1 MCLILLL
8 HTYKYNEDLFKK
20 VTVLPDGKNHGMIF
34 ILDWSGSMGNE
45 LFGTVKQLLNLTAFC
60 KKVHIPFEVYAFTNE
75 WCLVERIKNNTDRY
89 DYFNEEECDCTEG
102 KIFLNKGR
110 FHLINFVSSNSNSKD
125 YERMCLNLYREAYAY
140 QYHVTYHTTPGVT
153 LSGTPLNEAIVML
166 NYMIPEFKQ
175 QNDLQKVNV
184 CVLTDGESCQAT
196 YGRKF
201 YNDHKDEYYVRPRR
215 VDHHTI
221 LRDRK
226 TGRTYPSG
234 GGWAEM
240 TNNFITQVHDR
251 NPGVNVIGFRIM
263 GGTGLS
269 SFVSQYADISQY
281 DKVQRQ
287 WKKERSAI
295 LPMPKSYSALYVINN
310 NSLNQDAEFDVETG
324 ASKGEITKAFKKMLG
339 KKSTNKKLLSSF
351 IEYIA

>member
-1 MCLILLL
+1 
-8 HTYKYNEDLFKK
+8 
-20 VTVLPDGKNHGMIF
+20 
-34 ILDWSGSMGNE
+34 
-45 LFGTVKQLLNLTAFC
+45 
-60 KKVHIPFEVYAFTNE
+60 
-75 WCLVERIKNNTDRY
+75 
-89 DYFNEEECDCTEG
+89 
-102 KIFLNKGR
+102 
-110 FHLINFVSSNSNSKD
+110 
-125 YERMCLNLYREAYAY
+125 
-140 QYHVTYHTTPGVT
+140 
-153 LSGTPLNEAIVML
+153 
-166 NYMIPEFKQ
+166 
-175 QNDLQKVNV
+175 
-184 CVLTDGESCQAT
+184 
-196 YGRKF
+196 
-201 YNDHKDEYYVRPRR
+201 
-215 VDHHTI
+215 
-221 LRDRK
+221 
-226 TGRTYPSG
+226 
-234 GGWAEM
+234 M

-324 ASKGEITKAFKKMLG
+324 ASQGEITKAFKKMLG